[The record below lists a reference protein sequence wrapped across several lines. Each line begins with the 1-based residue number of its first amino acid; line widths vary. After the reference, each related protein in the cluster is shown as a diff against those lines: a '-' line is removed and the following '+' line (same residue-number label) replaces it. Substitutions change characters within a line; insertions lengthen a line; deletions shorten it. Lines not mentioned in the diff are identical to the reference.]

1 MSEDTRV
8 IINAGGKLFETSTT
22 TLLASGSGYFEGLL
36 GSTGETM
43 RGKKRARISADGDD
57 DAASRRE
64 LFVDRDP
71 EVFGDLLKYMRGNRL
86 PAAVRADAHR
96 LDDLKAEAE
105 FFAYD
110 RLVAACDEAMAALSE
125 KSEEHARCVSGVV
138 EAPEIGDDEE
148 DDEDFEDQWG
158 EDFEYSVPKGQVMY
172 ITQISPYLSNAR
184 SWKLRAQW
192 GSHDET
198 RATIGRYYQPTNRTK
213 DYSGQMISLT
223 QNNVNLVLDGGEDE
237 TVRFDACGACWNF
250 TAWIGHPSKIPGLGA
265 RTN

>member
-71 EVFGDLLKYMRGNRL
+71 DIFGDVLKYMRANCL
-86 PAAVRADAHR
+86 PAAVAADAHR
-96 LDDLKAEAE
+96 LHDLRVEAE

-110 RLVAACDEAMAALSE
+110 RLVAACDEATTALADAAP
-125 KSEEHARCVSGVV
+125 HARSLFFIVEKGEANTYGDKVV
-138 EAPEIGDDEE
+138 ID
-148 DDEDFEDQWG
+148 
-158 EDFEYSVPKGQVMY
+158 VPKGQVLY
-172 ITQISPYLSNAR
+172 VTQVSPSFLGVGGHIV
-184 SWKLRAQW
+184 LRATPSPKYEQ
-192 GSHDET
+192 GAHRMTIAQHYVPGGQEIT
-198 RATIGRYYQPTNRTK
+198 GAPNEAQQRALKSMGHIT
-213 DYSGQMISLT
+213 L
-223 QNNVNLVLDGGEDE
+223 NLMLDGGEDE
-237 TVRFDACGACWNF
+237 RVMFESCGASF
-250 TAWIGHPSKIPGLGA
+250 VVTAWIGHPSKIPGLGA

>member
-125 KSEEHARCVSGVV
+125 KSEEHARCICGDV
-138 EAPEIGDDEE
+138 EAPSVDDEE
-148 DDEDFEDQWG
+148 DDEDEWG

-172 ITQISPYLSNAR
+172 ITQMSPYLSNAR
-184 SWKLRAQW
+184 SWKLRAGW
-192 GSHDET
+192 GSPDEN
-198 RATIGRYYQPTNRTK
+198 RAIIGKYYQPTNRTK

-223 QNNVNLVLDGGEDE
+223 QNNVNIVLEGGEEE
-237 TVRFDACGACWNF
+237 TVRFDACGTSWNF

-265 RTN
+265 RAN